1 MAAMW
6 ERSRDSDFINN
17 INKELLGQI
26 IEQKVGYYIAN
37 IQESKTNIYGES
49 LNKSFDG
56 PYLIDCLL
64 ERGNYV
70 TTDGD
75 EGQDRQRPLTIRFLK
90 YHLKQA
96 NVIPM
101 IGDIVLW
108 NEEYF
113 EIDNVDENQLV
124 TGRDPDYSYKV
135 GDGVEDSGVSLSIIC
150 TAHYTRQEKLGIT
163 ETRI

>member
-1 MAAMW
+1 MAYFQ
-6 ERSRDSDFINN
+6 RSRDTDFINN

-26 IEQKVGYYIAN
+26 IEQKVGYYLCN
-37 IQESKTNIYGES
+37 IEESETNIYGES
-49 LNKSFDG
+49 LKKSFTG
-56 PYLIDCLL
+56 PVLVNCLI
-64 ERGNYV
+64 ERGNYA

-75 EGQDRQRPLTIRFLK
+75 EGQDRTRPLTVRFLK

-96 NVIPM
+96 NVVPM
-101 IGDIVLW
+101 IGDVMLW
-108 NEEYF
+108 NEEYY

-124 TGRDPDYSYKV
+124 SGRDPDYSYKV

-150 TAHYTRQEKLGIT
+150 SAHYTRSEKLGIT